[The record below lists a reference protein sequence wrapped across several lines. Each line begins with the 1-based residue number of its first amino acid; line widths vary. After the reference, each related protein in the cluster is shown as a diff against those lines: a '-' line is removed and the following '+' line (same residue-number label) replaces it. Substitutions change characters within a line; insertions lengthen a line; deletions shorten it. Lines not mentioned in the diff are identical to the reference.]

1 MGDETTLRR
10 IDVVSGATAS
20 GGDSRFL
27 ILSAFHAFGTPTSPR
42 VSRRVPPATSAAQA
56 YFWTRKWQ
64 AREEAA
70 AADLAAGRFREFDDP
85 DAAVHYLLRSD
96 ED

>member
-1 MGDETTLRR
+1 MGDETTLRQ

-27 ILSAFHAFGTPTSPR
+27 VLSEFHAFGSPTPPR
-42 VSRRVPPATSAAQA
+42 VSRQVPPATSAGQA

-64 AREEAA
+64 AREAAA

-85 DAAVHYLLRSD
+85 DDAVRHLLRGD